1 MTLKQRLYLLICSA
15 ALGLIVLAGLSA
27 YQIERVFTITNF
39 SNINSLPSVQ
49 VLQEAYVPLASVRAQ
64 VWQHVT
70 LDDKARMAEVETR
83 INANMAKLEEALKR
97 YDSLVADEK
106 DKQLLREDREAL
118 EAYRQVREQTMTLSK
133 ENRTAQARD
142 YLLANQAAFNRIND
156 AFLAHLQ
163 YNLDLGSQSAKE
175 AEKVSAAAVWQSAVL
190 SIVTLVLVVGLGLF
204 IMRTVFRQLGADPAE
219 VVASVNRIA
228 QGDLSQEISL
238 DGVNKDALLA
248 NMARMQSMIRLLVN
262 DMDKMAKD
270 HERGEIDERLD
281 ESKYPGQF
289 KVVAEGLN
297 SMVFGHIETKKKA
310 INCVME
316 FGRGNFDAVLETFP
330 GKKVFINEAIE
341 QVRSNLRDL
350 ITDTLE
356 MVQAARDGRLDV
368 RSDATRH
375 NGDFRKVIAGFNDT
389 LDAIVTPLNDSMR
402 VLQAVEQGDL
412 TQSINASYHGK
423 LQELRNCVN
432 SMVSRLSTVVTD
444 VRTAADALTTAS
456 EQISG
461 TSQALSSAAS
471 QQSSSV
477 EETSA
482 SMEQMSSS
490 INQNTENASV
500 TDGIASKA
508 STQAVDGGKAVTDT
522 VAAMKSIAAKIG
534 IIDDIA
540 YQTNLLALNAA
551 IEAARAG
558 DHGKGFAV
566 VAAEVRKLAERSQ
579 VAAQEIGQVAGN
591 SVSLAEHAGK
601 LLDEIVPSIK
611 KTSDLVQEITA
622 ASKEQALGVG
632 QINSAMSQ
640 LTQTTQQNA
649 ASSEELAATA
659 EEMTGQAEQLQQL
672 MGFFN
677 TGHGT
682 AQRNVQ
688 ARGPK
693 KSGQTVRQ
701 ASRQESWDGT
711 AADVEAGG
719 DFVQF

>member
-1 MTLKQRLYLLICSA
+1 MTLKQRLILLISSA

-27 YQIERVFTITNF
+27 YQIERVFTITNY
-39 SNINSLPSVQ
+39 SNVNSLPSVR
-49 VLQEAYVPLASVRAQ
+49 VLQEAYVPLASIRAQ
-64 VWQHVT
+64 VWQHIT
-70 LDDKARMAEVETR
+70 LEDKGRMAEIEGR
-83 INANMAKLEEALKR
+83 INTNMAKLEDSLKR
-97 YDSLVADEK
+97 YESLISDEK
-106 DKQLLREDREAL
+106 DRQLLRDDRDAL
-118 EAYRQVREQTMTLSK
+118 EAYRQVREQTMALSR
-133 ENRTAQARD
+133 ENRMAQARD

-163 YNLDLGSQSAKE
+163 YNLDLGTQSAKE
-175 AEKVSAAAVWQSAVL
+175 AESLSSAAEWQSAVL
-190 SIVTLVLVVGLGLF
+190 SGITLVLVVGLGIL
-204 IMRTVFRQLGADPAE
+204 IMRSVSRQLGADPAM
-219 VVASVNRIA
+219 VAACVDRVA
-228 QGDLSQEISL
+228 QGDLSQDIPLE
-238 DGVNKDALLA
+238 GVDKDALLA
-248 NMARMQSMIRLLVN
+248 NVVRMQTAVRSLID
-262 DMDKMAKD
+262 DMNHMSREHDLGD
-270 HERGEIDERLD
+270 IDVIVPVE
-281 ESKYPGQF
+281 KYQGGF
-289 KVVAEGLN
+289 RTVAEGVN
-297 SMVFGHIETKKKA
+297 NMVGGHIAVKKKA
-310 INCVME
+310 MACVAE
-316 FGRGNFDAVLETFP
+316 FGKGNFEAPMEQLP
-330 GKKVFINEAIE
+330 GKKVFINHVIE
-341 QVRSNLRDL
+341 QVRANLKAL
-350 ITDTLE
+350 IEDTSTLAT
-356 MVQAARDGRLDV
+356 AALQGRLE
-368 RSDATRH
+368 TRANAERH
-375 NGDFRKVIAGFNDT
+375 TGDFRRIVLGINDT
-389 LDAIVTPLNDSMR
+389 LDAIVTPLNEAMR
-402 VLQAVEQGDL
+402 VLQSVEQGDL
-412 TQSINASYHGK
+412 TQSINGNYHGK
-423 LQELRNCVN
+423 LQDLKDCVN
-432 SMVSRLSTVVTD
+432 SMVGRLSTVVAE
-444 VRTAADALTTAS
+444 VRTAADALSNAS

-672 MGFFN
+672 MSFFN

-682 AQRNVQ
+682 TQRNVQ
-688 ARGPK
+688 VRGTK
-693 KSGQTVRQ
+693 KSGQAPRQ
-701 ASRQESWDGT
+701 ASRQESWES
-711 AADVEAGG
+711 ASAEVEAGG

>member
-1 MTLKQRLYLLICSA
+1 
-15 ALGLIVLAGLSA
+15 
-27 YQIERVFTITNF
+27 
-39 SNINSLPSVQ
+39 
-49 VLQEAYVPLASVRAQ
+49 
-64 VWQHVT
+64 
-70 LDDKARMAEVETR
+70 MAC
-83 INANMAKLEEALKR
+83 
-97 YDSLVADEK
+97 
-106 DKQLLREDREAL
+106 
-118 EAYRQVREQTMTLSK
+118 
-133 ENRTAQARD
+133 
-142 YLLANQAAFNRIND
+142 
-156 AFLAHLQ
+156 
-163 YNLDLGSQSAKE
+163 
-175 AEKVSAAAVWQSAVL
+175 
-190 SIVTLVLVVGLGLF
+190 
-204 IMRTVFRQLGADPAE
+204 
-219 VVASVNRIA
+219 
-228 QGDLSQEISL
+228 
-238 DGVNKDALLA
+238 
-248 NMARMQSMIRLLVN
+248 
-262 DMDKMAKD
+262 
-270 HERGEIDERLD
+270 
-281 ESKYPGQF
+281 
-289 KVVAEGLN
+289 VAE
-297 SMVFGHIETKKKA
+297 FGK
-310 INCVME
+310 
-316 FGRGNFDAVLETFP
+316 GNFEAPMEQLP
-330 GKKVFINEAIE
+330 GKKVFINHVIE
-341 QVRSNLRDL
+341 QVRANLKAL
-350 ITDTLE
+350 IEDTSTLAT
-356 MVQAARDGRLDV
+356 AALQGRLE
-368 RSDATRH
+368 TRANAERH
-375 NGDFRKVIAGFNDT
+375 TGDFRRIVLGINDT
-389 LDAIVTPLNDSMR
+389 LDAIVTPLNEAMR
-402 VLQAVEQGDL
+402 VLQSVEQGDL
-412 TQSINASYHGK
+412 TQSINGNYHGK
-423 LQELRNCVN
+423 LQDLKDCVN
-432 SMVSRLSTVVTD
+432 SMVGRLSTVVAE
-444 VRTAADALTTAS
+444 VRTAADALSNAS

-672 MGFFN
+672 MSFFN

-682 AQRNVQ
+682 TQRNVQ
-688 ARGPK
+688 VRGTK
-693 KSGQTVRQ
+693 KSGQAPRQ
-701 ASRQESWDGT
+701 ASRQESWES
-711 AADVEAGG
+711 ASAEVEAGG

>member
-1 MTLKQRLYLLICSA
+1 MTLKQRLILLISSA

-27 YQIERVFTITNF
+27 YQIERVFTITNY
-39 SNINSLPSVQ
+39 SNVNSLPSVQ
-49 VLQEAYVPLASVRAQ
+49 VLQEAYVPLANVRALM
-64 VWQHVT
+64 WQHIT
-70 LDDKARMAEVETR
+70 QEDKGRMAEVEAR
-83 INANMAKLEEALKR
+83 ISTNMGKLEEALKR
-97 YDSLVADEK
+97 YEGFISDEK
-106 DKQLLREDREAL
+106 DRQMLRDDREAL
-118 EAYRQVREQTMTLSK
+118 EAYRQVREHALTLSR
-133 ENRTAQARD
+133 ENRLAQARD
-142 YLLANQAAFNRIND
+142 YLLANQAAITRIND
-156 AFLAHLQ
+156 AFVAHLQ
-163 YNLDLGSQSAKE
+163 YNLDLGTQSAKE
-175 AEKVSAAAVWQSAVL
+175 AEKVSGSAELQSAVL
-190 SIVTLVLVVGLGLF
+190 SVLSLVLVLGLGIV
-204 IMRTVFRQLGADPAE
+204 IMRSVSRQLGADPA
-219 VVASVNRIA
+219 VVAACVNRVA
-228 QGDLSQEISL
+228 QGDFSQEIAL
-238 DGVNKDALLA
+238 DGVEKDALLA
-248 NMARMQSMIRLLVN
+248 NVARMQDTIRTLIN
-262 DMDKMAKD
+262 DMNHMSREHELGDIDVVVPTDKYQGGFRA
-270 HERGEIDERLD
+270 
-281 ESKYPGQF
+281 
-289 KVVAEGLN
+289 VAEGVN
-297 SMVFGHIETKKKA
+297 GMVAGHIAVKKKA
-310 INCVME
+310 MACVGE
-316 FGRGNFDAVLETFP
+316 FGRGNFEAPLERFP
-330 GKKVFINEAIE
+330 GKKAFINDTIE
-341 QVRSNLRDL
+341 QVRTNLKAL
-350 ITDTLE
+350 IEDTSTLAT
-356 MVQAARDGRLDV
+356 AALQGRLE
-368 RSDATRH
+368 TRANAERH
-375 NGDFRKVIAGFNDT
+375 TGDFRRIVVGINDT
-389 LDAIVTPLNDSMR
+389 LDAIVTPLNEAMR
-402 VLQAVEQGDL
+402 VLQSVEQGDL
-412 TQSINASYHGK
+412 TQSINGNYHGK
-423 LQELRNCVN
+423 LQDLKDCVN
-432 SMVSRLSTVVTD
+432 SMVGRLSTVVAE
-444 VRTAADALTTAS
+444 VRTAADALSNAS

-677 TGHGT
+677 TGHGG

-693 KSGQTVRQ
+693 KSGQPVRQ
-701 ASRQESWDGT
+701 ASRQESWDGAT
-711 AADVEAGG
+711 ADVEAGG